1 MKLYLDFL
9 KIFLAMVDIICIM
22 IGRERKEEKMRIP
35 KTKTIRGKIHGYAYK
50 MGFTIVK
57 NFDGSYSLFDIRM
70 AYYTHKNVDM
80 DTVVR
85 VVVDEMYAK
94 KFREEASLT
103 VGA

>member
-1 MKLYLDFL
+1 
-9 KIFLAMVDIICIM
+9 MVDNICIM
-22 IGRERKEEKMRIP
+22 MAEEREKQMKIP
-35 KTKTIRGKIHGYAYK
+35 KTKTIRGRIHGYAYK